1 MGNEV
6 TETGEENNLTEL
18 IMRFDPS
25 TIEHLGIQ
33 MYSTL
38 PPVIA
43 ELVSNAYDADA
54 KKVEVHLNDEGEK
67 SIQVIDDGH
76 GMSFDDIN
84 IKFLKIGR
92 NRRRNKQKQFTI
104 QKTESGKRFAIGK
117 KGLGKLSFFGIAKT
131 VEVETIRDGI
141 KNVFKLEWDNII
153 NPANSEESYK
163 PEILKNKESTQEPSG
178 TKITLTNIQRKTG
191 FDPENIEYNLA
202 KTFEIFNEN
211 DFETKIFH
219 NGKDERIVKNEMKF
233 KGIDI
238 EFEWIF
244 PSNKKSSDYKYS
256 TQIGGK
262 IVSGVET
269 VPANMKGIAL
279 LSRGKLVNAHEF
291 YDNTASSFGYAY
303 ITGFLDVSFIDEWS
317 KDVISTNRKSLNW
330 EDEDARKLRDYL
342 NTVVRD
348 IYNDRKEKKK
358 EKQIQ
363 EIEKVA
369 GINIEWYR
377 QLQLPKY
384 ECGLAKK
391 MTDSI
396 LNSEGITTQ
405 KQAELVKYVKDSF
418 QFEAFREFANE
429 LDSVDAIESDKL
441 IQLMK
446 EWELIENREM
456 YKLAIGR
463 IQTIEKF
470 KKLIDSNAYE
480 VKEIHPFF
488 EKFPWILDPRIN
500 MFKHELQYAQILK
513 ENYPDENLE
522 GKNRRI
528 DFLCTSV
535 SNHKFIIELKR
546 PNHNVTKE
554 DIEQAKDYRSFIEE
568 KIPNDKFSPN
578 KVIAYIVGG
587 GISDDRLTKEEITTQ
602 QQADKIYVK
611 TFIQLLEDAR
621 NYHREFLTKYDDMI
635 MNKNTSHISPSTPPQ
650 SPPR

>member
-1 MGNEV
+1 MANEV
-6 TETGEENNLTEL
+6 TTTNKEDNSDEL
-18 IMRFDPS
+18 VMRFDPS

-54 KKVEVHLNDEGEK
+54 RIVKVHLNDKEEK

-76 GMSFDDIN
+76 GMSFEDIN

-92 NRRRNKQKQFTI
+92 NRRKDERKHLTI
-104 QKTESGKRFAIGK
+104 QKTESGKRLVIGK

-131 VEVETIRDGI
+131 VIVETIRDNI
-141 KNVFKLEWDNII
+141 KNVFQLEWDSII
-153 NPANSEESYK
+153 NPVNSEKPYK
-163 PEILKNKESTQEPSG
+163 PEILKNREYTEQSNG

-191 FDPENIEYNLA
+191 FDPESIAYNLA
-202 KTFEIFNEN
+202 KTFNIFNEK
-211 DFETKIFH
+211 DFETRIFH
-219 NGKDERIVKNEMKF
+219 NESDERIVKNEMKF
-233 KGIDI
+233 NKIVT
-238 EFEWIF
+238 EFEWDF
-244 PSNKKSSDYKYS
+244 PLNKDVSGYEYS
-256 TQIGGK
+256 TQIKGK
-262 IVSGVET
+262 IVSGIDT

-279 LSRGKLVNAHEF
+279 FSRGKLVNNHEF

-303 ITGFLDVSFIDEWS
+303 ITGFLDVSFIDDWS

-330 EDEDARKLRDYL
+330 EDEDARKLREYL
-342 NTVVRD
+342 NTVVRN
-348 IYNDRKEKKK
+348 IYNDRKEQKK

-363 EIEKVA
+363 EIKRIA
-369 GINIEWYR
+369 GVNVEWYE
-377 QLQLPKY
+377 QLSKY
-384 ECGLAKK
+384 ESGLAKK

-418 QFEAFREFANE
+418 QFEAFKEFASE
-429 LDSVDAIESDKL
+429 LDKVDTIESDKL
-441 IQLMK
+441 ILLMK

-470 KKLIDSNAYE
+470 KKLIDGNAYE

-488 EKFPWILDPRIN
+488 EKFPWVLDPRIN
-500 MFKHELQYAQILK
+500 MFKHESQYVQILK
-513 ENYPDENLE
+513 ENYPEEKLE
-522 GKNRRI
+522 EKNRRI

-535 SNHKFIIELKR
+535 SNHKFVIELKR
-546 PNHNVTKE
+546 PKHNITKE
-554 DIEQAKDYRSFIEE
+554 DIEQAKDYRGFIEE

-578 KVIAYIVGG
+578 KVIAYVVGG
-587 GISDDRLTKEEITTQ
+587 GISGDRLTKEEITTQ
-602 QQADKIYVK
+602 QNADKVYVK
-611 TFIQLLEDAR
+611 TFIQLLEDTR
-621 NYHREFLTKYDDMI
+621 NYHNEFLKKYENMI
-635 MNKNTSHISPSTPPQ
+635 ANKSA
-650 SPPR
+650 